1 MIRNLGTILVT
12 GGAGFLGS
20 HVVDALLERKD
31 NVTVLDNL
39 TSGRMDNLRQASVR
53 NGFKFRKIDLKDR
66 FGLIEMLD
74 GVASVFHFAANPEVR
89 VGKTDPAIHFQDNL
103 LATFNLLEAVRV
115 KRDSNIPIVFT
126 STSTVYGD
134 AARLPTG
141 EDYGPMFPISTYGAS
156 KLGCESLIS
165 SYAYTHG
172 LRGLILRL
180 GNCVGGRSNHG
191 VIADLVRKLK
201 TDPTELE
208 ILGDGTQTKS
218 YIHISDFLTGT
229 FSALEAFMESDRR
242 VDVYNLGSND
252 RVGVKRIAEI
262 VIDELG
268 LRNVKLKYTGG
279 VDGGRGWLGDVK
291 TMQLSIEKL
300 QALGWRPK
308 FNSEEAVRLATKE
321 MLTDSV

>member
-1 MIRNLGTILVT
+1 MT

-20 HVVDALLERKD
+20 HLADALLERKE

-39 TSGRMDNLRQASVR
+39 TSGRMDNLRQASER
-53 NGFKFRKIDLKDR
+53 SGFKFRKIDLKDLS
-66 FGLIEMLD
+66 GLTEVVD
-74 GVASVFHFAANPEVR
+74 GVASIFHFAANPEVR
-89 VGKTDPAIHFQDNL
+89 LGSTDPAIHFQDNL
-103 LATFNLLEAVRV
+103 LATFNLLESVRMKAVG
-115 KRDSNIPIVFT
+115 NITVVFA

-134 AARLPTG
+134 AAQMPTR
-141 EDYGPMFPISTYGAS
+141 EDYGPILPISTYGAS

-172 LRGLILRL
+172 LRGLIFRL

-191 VIADLVRKLK
+191 VIADFVKKLK
-201 TDPTELE
+201 TDPTELQ

-218 YIHISDFLTGT
+218 YIHVSDFLTGIFT
-229 FSALEAFMESDRR
+229 ALEAFMESDRR
-242 VDVYNLGSND
+242 VDVYNLSSND
-252 RVGVKRIAEI
+252 QVCVKRIAEI
-262 VIDELG
+262 VTDELA
-268 LRNVKLKYTGG
+268 LKNVKMKFTGG

-321 MLTDSV
+321 MLTNSV